1 MRLATNLA
9 AALTASFLI
18 LATSPAALA
27 STHETTADLAE
38 QSRMLAPRATKAYL
52 MVQQGIDRYQRAAQP
67 QQYRD
72 NPHGAYESQEGGGH
86 DGQ

>member
-9 AALTASFLI
+9 AALTASFVL
-18 LATSPAALA
+18 LATSPTALA

-52 MVQQGIDRYQRAAQP
+52 MVQQGIDPEAGRRLLAQSG
-67 QQYRD
+67 D
-72 NPHGAYESQEGGGH
+72 FACFLLISTLSCF
-86 DGQ
+86 

>member
-1 MRLATNLA
+1 MRLATSLA
-9 AALTASFLI
+9 AVLTASFLL

-52 MVQQGIDRYQRAAQP
+52 MVQQGINLKTSVADV
-67 QQYRD
+67 
-72 NPHGAYESQEGGGH
+72 HC
-86 DGQ
+86 GQNAGRLWVWR